1 MTVHRSPLLGWAP
14 FPRPAPLHPTRS
26 ARFALPAGHVS
37 YGRTIMSQNPNL
49 APYPPSPGY
58 GQPQQVAKSFLVTW
72 LLSLLLGVWGIDRFY
87 LGKVGTGILKLLT
100 FGGLGIWAL

>member
-1 MTVHRSPLLGWAP
+1 
-14 FPRPAPLHPTRS
+14 
-26 ARFALPAGHVS
+26 
-37 YGRTIMSQNPNL
+37 MSQNPNL

-87 LGKVGTGILKLLT
+87 LGKDKGLIVRFDPKTEKFTSFPLAPISLGPCIGT
-100 FGGLGIWAL
+100 